1 MLRRRTA
8 WVAMLVLCAGVA
20 HGRPGPV
27 HRNGRPDAPP
37 SPPTVAVD
45 APLLGD
51 APALRRALRDLQRG
65 RAAHARPV
73 FVDHLAE
80 ASGGARAALTYLIAR
95 CDAALGWFAE
105 AEAGFALTE
114 AALPALGPR
123 LRVDRALLARAR
135 GDDAE
140 ADRLVAALPPEAP
153 DFVDLQI
160 DLARR
165 ARAADAP
172 ADALRALDR
181 VAPHTFWAWNTARVA
196 MWRAEAHYAADGDAR
211 RFHAAL
217 VDIWRRHP
225 RTRARDE
232 ARDALVAALA
242 DVKGPAPMP
251 LPDVVEAAAEDARAG
266 RAARGADWQRALKRR
281 HPREAAE
288 LDALLT
294 VERHPKRW
302 SRRTVKEAAAALE
315 KSRVP
320 AIRDRLRLVH
330 TRALRASGRYTPALN
345 GYTEVATTAT
355 LPTVRA
361 EAAFEGGR
369 LARKMHRNPEARTL
383 FQAYVDQPATATDQ
397 RGRALWELA
406 WLDWLD
412 GNLAAADARLVA
424 LIDAAPAELDTS
436 KRSLYERALYWRAR
450 IALRQGRRD
459 DAVAGWRFVMRRFP
473 LSYYA
478 VMARQWL
485 ARAGV
490 DPGPLALGDA
500 RTTAPPRPYQ
510 LGRVPAVHATAV
522 ALYQV
527 GLDREA
533 RAWIRR
539 QFDLGRLGRDGTRL
553 LSALYREQD
562 DPWRSH
568 WIVKAADPLD
578 VDPGDPAHRD
588 RWLAAFPTPFEGVVH
603 AEAEEH
609 GVDPLLLWAVM
620 RQESAFR
627 VRARS
632 SARALGLMQVLYPT
646 AKLVARKLLKE
657 REPSL
662 EYVLTKRGNVH
673 YGAAY
678 LRHLIDRFDGNL
690 ALAIAGYNAGPGA
703 PESWLK
709 RVGHLET
716 DEFVEEIPYE
726 EARGYT
732 RKVLR
737 SYAAY
742 RTLYGPAVLKD
753 PWKLPRL
760 LPGAER
766 PVAGTPSPVTDGI

>member
-1 MLRRRTA
+1 MPRRPTA
-8 WVAMLVLCAGVA
+8 WVGMLVLCAAVA
-20 HGRPGPV
+20 HARPGPV
-27 HRNGRPDAPP
+27 HRDGRPDAPAP
-37 SPPTVAVD
+37 APTIRVERPALPD
-45 APLLGD
+45 TR
-51 APALRRALRDLQRG
+51 ALRRALRDLQRG
-65 RAAHARPV
+65 RAAEARAA
-73 FVDHLAE
+73 FVDHLGAAE
-80 ASGGARAALTYLIAR
+80 GDARAALTYLIAR
-95 CDAALGWFAE
+95 CDASLGWWAE
-105 AEAGFALTE
+105 AEAGFELTE
-114 AALPALGPR
+114 AALPALGPQ
-123 LRVDRALLARAR
+123 LEVDRALLARAR

-153 DFVDLQI
+153 DFVDLHV
-160 DLARR
+160 DLARG
-165 ARAADAP
+165 ARAADDP
-172 ADALRALDR
+172 AAAVRALDR

-196 MWRAEAHYAADGDAR
+196 LWRAEAQHALDGDAR
-211 RFHAAL
+211 RYHAAL

-225 RTRARDE
+225 RTKARDE
-232 ARDALVAALA
+232 AREALVAALA
-242 DVKGPAPMP
+242 DVQAPAPMP
-251 LPDVVEAAAEDARAG
+251 LPDVVEAAAEDARIG

-302 SRRTVKEAAAALE
+302 ARRTAKEAAAALE
-315 KSRVP
+315 KARVP
-320 AIRDRLRLVH
+320 AIRDRLRLVR
-330 TRALRASGRYTPALN
+330 TRALRAYGRYTPALK
-345 GYTEVATTAT
+345 GYTEVAATAT
-355 LPTVRA
+355 LPAVRA

-369 LARKMHRNPEARTL
+369 LARKMHRNPAARTL
-383 FQAYVDQPATATDQ
+383 FQAYVDQPAAATDR

-412 GNLAAADARLVA
+412 GNLAAADARLAA

-450 IALRQGRRD
+450 VALRQGRRD

-485 ARAGV
+485 TRAGV
-490 DPGPLALGDA
+490 EPGPLALGDA
-500 RTTAPPRPYQ
+500 RTTTPPRPHE
-510 LGRVPAVHATAV
+510 LGPVPAVHATAV
-522 ALYQV
+522 ALYRV

-533 RAWIRR
+533 RAWLRR
-539 QFDLGRLGRDGTRL
+539 RFDLGRLDLDGTRL
-553 LSALYREQD
+553 LSALYRERD

-568 WIVKAADPLD
+568 WIVKAADDLD
-578 VDPGDPAHRD
+578 VDPGDPAARD

-627 VRARS
+627 VRVRS

-657 REPSL
+657 REPKL

-678 LRHLIDRFDGNL
+678 LRYLIDRFDGNL

-703 PESWLK
+703 PDAWLE

-716 DEFVEEIPYE
+716 DEFVEEMPYE

-742 RTLYGPAVLKD
+742 RTLYGPADQQD

-766 PVAGTPSPVTDGI
+766 PVAGAPAPVTDGI